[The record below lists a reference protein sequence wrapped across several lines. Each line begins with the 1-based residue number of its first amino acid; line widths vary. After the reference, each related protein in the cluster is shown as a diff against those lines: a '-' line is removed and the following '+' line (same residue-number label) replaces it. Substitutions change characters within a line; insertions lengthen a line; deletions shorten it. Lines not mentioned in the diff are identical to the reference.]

1 MAMYV
6 CTYVDQSVNE
16 EATRS
21 ELQVCS
27 YRTWFKVRIVCNTKC

>member
-1 MAMYV
+1 MAVYV
-6 CTYVDQSVNE
+6 RMYVDQSVNE

-27 YRTWFKVRIVCNTKC
+27 NSTWFKVRIVCNTKC